1 MNLKNFIKLKKLS
14 EIILKKNKN
23 NRNILSI
30 RQLQIMRP
38 HPVFLKDYDDS
49 YDEESKKIDSKN
61 LFQKLLDF
69 FITYFSESHA
79 YYTDYNFNKLNR
91 KTQKKKI
98 LFLTHLIN
106 IKHINKN
113 TDFYFGKLINKLKKN
128 NYNTCTVFRN
138 FTSYPSKDVFKK
150 NKNFFRSNIILSKSL
165 NFFQEIILISK
176 IFITY
181 LNLKKLEISNS
192 KESIF
197 FQNKNLLKFSGS
209 VYNNLKLLFQFDE
222 VISNFNPK
230 FIFLTLEGH
239 SWERVLIN
247 HIRTKYSNIVIIS
260 YQFSI
265 LTKHSSSIYLNLGKN
280 FSPDIILTSGNYS
293 KKEIKKKLDLKIKYI
308 NIGSNK
314 FYPANLKEKKNS
326 NILIIPEGF
335 NSETLK
341 MLEFTIE
348 AAKILKNKIFI
359 FRFHPMIDKNFFF
372 QNFSINLIFSKNTF
386 LQDIKETKYVIYRGS
401 AASIQALSSG
411 SIPIYFKFQNEI
423 NIDPLFMMRNKFYVS
438 NVSDFIKILDNKRI
452 VNLNKKNILF
462 TQEYFDKPD
471 FNPLIKY
478 LKRIK

>member
-79 YYTDYNFNKLNR
+79 YYTDYNFSKLNR

-113 TDFYFGKLINKLKKN
+113 TDFYFDKLINKLKKN

-138 FTSYPSKDVFKK
+138 FTSYSSKDVFKK

-314 FYPANLKEKKNS
+314 FYPANLREKKKS

-348 AAKILKNKIFI
+348 AARILKKKIFI

-372 QNFSINLIFSKNTF
+372 QNFSINLKKILKNLIFSKNTF
-386 LQDIKETKYVIYRGS
+386 LQDIK
-401 AASIQALSSG
+401 
-411 SIPIYFKFQNEI
+411 IPIC
-423 NIDPLFMMRNKFYVS
+423 DL
-438 NVSDFIKILDNKRI
+438 
-452 VNLNKKNILF
+452 
-462 TQEYFDKPD
+462 
-471 FNPLIKY
+471 
-478 LKRIK
+478 

>member
-79 YYTDYNFNKLNR
+79 YYTDYNFSKLNR

-138 FTSYPSKDVFKK
+138 FTSYSSKDVFKK

-265 LTKHSSSIYLNLGKN
+265 LTKHSSSIYLNLGKTFPRYYFN
-280 FSPDIILTSGNYS
+280 FRKLF
-293 KKEIKKKLDLKIKYI
+293 KKRD
-308 NIGSNK
+308 
-314 FYPANLKEKKNS
+314 KKN
-326 NILIIPEGF
+326 
-335 NSETLK
+335 
-341 MLEFTIE
+341 
-348 AAKILKNKIFI
+348 
-359 FRFHPMIDKNFFF
+359 
-372 QNFSINLIFSKNTF
+372 
-386 LQDIKETKYVIYRGS
+386 
-401 AASIQALSSG
+401 
-411 SIPIYFKFQNEI
+411 
-423 NIDPLFMMRNKFYVS
+423 
-438 NVSDFIKILDNKRI
+438 
-452 VNLNKKNILF
+452 
-462 TQEYFDKPD
+462 
-471 FNPLIKY
+471 
-478 LKRIK
+478 